1 MKDFN
6 ASNIMLVIWPQSKPK
21 LVPLIN
27 FGSTISAVI
36 NLILSSTFFGSKSAY
51 NFNFKRSLK
60 VSLEIGIFTKFL
72 TILQNLN
79 NKYIALVF

>member
-1 MKDFN
+1 MEDSN
-6 ASNIMLVIWPQSKPK
+6 ALNTILVIWPQSEPK

-27 FGSTISAVI
+27 FGSAISVII
-36 NLILSSTFFGSKSAY
+36 NLILSSTSFSFESAY
-51 NFNFKRSLK
+51 NFNFKYSLK
-60 VSLEIGIFTKFL
+60 VSLKTGIFIKFL